1 MSEKIAFIFP
11 GQGSQFVGMGRDLKD
26 QFPVVKEIFEQ
37 VDEVCQ
43 RPISKLCFEGPMA
56 ELTMTENLQPAITA
70 VNLACLAVLS
80 ESGINPTVSVGHSL
94 GEYSALVSAGVLNG
108 YDALKVVTKR
118 GELMHREA
126 LSNPGGMVAVLGMG
140 IDSVRE
146 IVAEAKSKDIL
157 AIANHNAADQ
167 VVIAGENEPLS
178 RAIRLVEKRRGM
190 AVPLKVSGAWHS
202 KLMKN
207 AVDEF
212 REFMEN
218 ISFAGPQSAIL
229 FNATAKGETN
239 PECIKDI
246 MAKLLVCPV
255 KWYDIGLSMLQ
266 DGVSNFVEV
275 GPKRVLSGLLKSSVS
290 REKDVKFYSAQN
302 AQGVSEFIEK
312 IKKDAR

>member
-1 MSEKIAFIFP
+1 M
-11 GQGSQFVGMGRDLKD
+11 
-26 QFPVVKEIFEQ
+26 
-37 VDEVCQ
+37 
-43 RPISKLCFEGPMA
+43 
-56 ELTMTENLQPAITA
+56 
-70 VNLACLAVLS
+70 
-80 ESGINPTVSVGHSL
+80 
-94 GEYSALVSAGVLNG
+94 
-108 YDALKVVTKR
+108 
-118 GELMHREA
+118 
-126 LSNPGGMVAVLGMG
+126 
-140 IDSVRE
+140 
-146 IVAEAKSKDIL
+146 
-157 AIANHNAADQ
+157 
-167 VVIAGENEPLS
+167 IAGENEPLS

-212 REFMEN
+212 REFMVN

-229 FNATAKGETN
+229 FNATAKGETD

-266 DGVSNFVEV
+266 DGVNNFVEV
-275 GPKRVLSGLLKSSVS
+275 GPKRVLIGLLKRSVP

-302 AQGVSEFIEK
+302 AQGVTEFIEK